1 MGSSIVPQNAVATLS
16 QVLTPTII
24 NETKYGFNGYKS
36 RVEGIPGPSPNAN
49 INGVTLNLSGSV
61 VSVDDKA
68 NRAIIDFLHQ
78 WFKLPTSQ
86 IVIRQGGRG
95 RRKIVEIARCDAQTL
110 KLLASL
116 ETSCP
121 AN

>member
-1 MGSSIVPQNAVATLS
+1 MTAGSGTWWKSDPAGGKVTLTLHVQPNARQTAVAGC
-16 QVLTPTII
+16 
-24 NETKYGFNGYKS
+24 YGDALKLK
-36 RVEGIPGPSPNAN
+36 IAAPA
-49 INGVTLNLSGSV
+49 I
-61 VSVDDKA
+61 DDKA
-68 NRAIIDFLHQ
+68 NRAVIDFLHQ

-95 RRKIVEIARCDAQTL
+95 RRKIVEIARCDTQTL